1 MWAFALE
8 PALRL
13 VRGLFRF
20 PGAWLL
26 TIPSCEPPQFVAGD
40 TVQWTKSLADFV
52 PSDGWTLKY
61 RFTNAVA
68 GGEIAAANVTCAPNA
83 SGYWDVT
90 VSAANSLVAAGV
102 WRLIGWVSNVAGER
116 HVIFDEEMTILAD
129 ATSVSPTGLQ
139 TPNER
144 ILIAIAARLEGRV
157 TADQEQVQINGTA
170 ITRIPIEKLSAL
182 RGIYEGKVWREQNPT
197 RSYPVHKMRFTHAR

>member
-1 MWAFALE
+1 MDEVPRRLCAVGWMDTEIPVHE
-8 PALRL
+8 PDRRRRD
-13 VRGLFRF
+13 RG
-20 PGAWLL
+20 
-26 TIPSCEPPQFVAGD
+26 GD
-40 TVQWTKSLADFV
+40 RGVH
-52 PSDGWTLKY
+52 
-61 RFTNAVA
+61 
-68 GGEIAAANVTCAPNA
+68 AA
-83 SGYWDVT
+83 GYWDVS

-129 ATSVSPTGLQ
+129 ATTVSPTGLL

-182 RGIYEGKVWREQNPT
+182 RGIYEGKVWREQNQT
-197 RSYPVHKMRFTHAR
+197 RSYPVHKMRFTRAR

>member
-1 MWAFALE
+1 MWAFAPE

-13 VRGLFRF
+13 VRGFSCF

-26 TIPSCEPPQFVAGD
+26 AIPSCEPSQFVAGD

-61 RFTNAVA
+61 RFTNPIVGA
-68 GGEIAAANVTCAPNA
+68 EIAAANVACTPNA
-83 SGYWDVT
+83 AGYWDVS

-129 ATSVSPTGLQ
+129 ATTVSPTGLL

-182 RGIYEGKVWREQNPT
+182 RGIYEGKVWREQNQT
-197 RSYPVHKMRFTHAR
+197 RSYPVHKMRFTRAR